1 MTASR
6 TAEYVALY
14 RALETTETRRE
25 PLFRDPF
32 AEHLLGDGR
41 AFALRAA
48 NLPGLRGL
56 LERYADWRAPG
67 ARTSAI
73 GRTRFIDDVVRAE
86 VERGVS
92 QLVILGAGYDSRAH
106 RLPEL
111 ASARVYEVDRA
122 DTQAEKRRRI
132 DAVAGVR
139 KDVRYVARR
148 LREGAISRRA
158 LADAGWRADRREP
171 VHLGRR
177 DRTTSTAAAVGPR
190 PRPGRRTRPAAAIV
204 FTYIHRGVLDGSVE
218 FDGAAKLVAETWSA
232 SASRGVRPRS
242 RELPTLRRGSG
253 LALEQDLGAD
263 EYRARYFG
271 AAAARGLRVLSD
283 RRRAHRAHS
292 ARTPMRRSAQIPP
305 LV

>member
-48 NLPGLRGL
+48 NLPGLRGM

-111 ASARVYEVDRA
+111 GSVRVYEVDRA

-139 KDVRYVARR
+139 KDVRYVAVDFAVDDLATR
-148 LREGAISRRA
+148 
-158 LADAGWRADRREP
+158 LADAGWRADRPSLFIWEG
-171 VHLGRR
+171 VTNYL
-177 DRTTSTAAAVGPR
+177 DAAAVGR
-190 PRPGRRTRPAAAIV
+190 VLGMVGRTAAGGAVV

-218 FDGAAKLVAETWSA
+218 FAGAAKLVANVERLGEPW
-232 SASRGVRPRS
+232 RFGL
-242 RELPTLRRGSG
+242 LPEGLAAYLAGFR

-271 AAAARGLRVLSD
+271 AAARFAGYAFYRIAVARIGLRAPGS
-283 RRRAHRAHS
+283 
-292 ARTPMRRSAQIPP
+292 P
-305 LV
+305 